1 MFPIHLGNPSSEDQ
15 VDMAS
20 ASQSRF
26 RVLHEPRGRRKDDL
40 LTKVA
45 IDAATWNMGV
55 EICFFFG
62 GAGLYKFTHTIVSDS
77 FLFLGGG

>member
-1 MFPIHLGNPSSEDQ
+1 MFPNHLAKDQ
-15 VDMAS
+15 IDMAA

-45 IDAATWNMGV
+45 IDAATW
-55 EICFFFG
+55 FF
-62 GAGLYKFTHTIVSDS
+62 
-77 FLFLGGG
+77 

>member
-55 EICFFFG
+55 EICFFF
-62 GAGLYKFTHTIVSDS
+62 
-77 FLFLGGG
+77 LGGRGYISLPIP

>member
-1 MFPIHLGNPSSEDQ
+1 
-15 VDMAS
+15 MAS

-45 IDAATWNMGV
+45 IDAATWNIGA
-55 EICFFFG
+55 ERFFLG
-62 GAGLYKFTHTIVSDS
+62 GAGLYKFTHIIVTLFFFFGEVKFTNFNISD
-77 FLFLGGG
+77 LFF

>member
-1 MFPIHLGNPSSEDQ
+1 MIFPWYSHDIPHDIPFVSPMRSLIRSGPQDQ
-15 VDMAS
+15 IDMAS

-45 IDAATWNMGV
+45 IDAATRRS
-55 EICFFFG
+55 
-62 GAGLYKFTHTIVSDS
+62 L
-77 FLFLGGG
+77 